1 MRQYVLLLIIIIFT
15 YNCNTVK
22 KNISVKP
29 SSQEKKVITTSNLI
43 IIIPD
48 IPLIDNFEGALSL
61 WRIKLSGEATG
72 NLSIIETNNN
82 KIGHLTYKVGY
93 SDEEYSPH
101 SVTMIYTRKMDFTKY
116 SGIKFSAYGTP
127 TVVFKLKMFEIE
139 DYYGKEKKEIW
150 YKSFKVTQKWKV
162 YRIPF
167 NQMEVEEF
175 FEQDYVSDNIQS
187 LSNIIGIAFSVQNNF
202 ISEPVEGELYIDNI
216 ELY

>member
-1 MRQYVLLLIIIIFT
+1 MRRNLLLFIVIIIA

-22 KNISVKP
+22 RNITVKLP
-29 SSQEKKVITTSNLI
+29 SQEEKTVILKKPV

-48 IPLIDNFEGALSL
+48 IPLIDNFEGTLSL
-61 WRIKLSGEATG
+61 WRIKINGDATG
-72 NLSIIETNNN
+72 NLSIIETNKN
-82 KIGHLTYKVGY
+82 KIGHLTYRVRY

-101 SVTMIYTRKMDFTKY
+101 NVTIIYTRRMDFSKY
-116 SGIKFSAYGTP
+116 SGIRFYAYGTP
-127 TVVFKLKMFEIE
+127 TVTFKLKIYEIE
-139 DYYGKEKKEIW
+139 NYYGSEKREIW
-150 YKSFKVTQKWKV
+150 YKSFKVTQEWKV

-167 NQMEVEEF
+167 NQMKVEEF

-202 ISEPVEGELYIDNI
+202 ISEPVNGDLYIDNI